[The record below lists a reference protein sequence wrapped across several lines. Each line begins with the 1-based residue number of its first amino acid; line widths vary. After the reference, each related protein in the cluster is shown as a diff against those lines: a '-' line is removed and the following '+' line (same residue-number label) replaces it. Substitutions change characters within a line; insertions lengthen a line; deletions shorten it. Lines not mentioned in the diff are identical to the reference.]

1 MSDKRELLTKGD
13 EVFLL
18 TEEGETVSL
27 TKAVGIT
34 AISIYDNLNT
44 LSDIKDEDE
53 KRELERKISLQSQS
67 LSAMSKALTAIRPY
81 LF

>member
-1 MSDKRELLTKGD
+1 MATKKELLTKGD

-27 TKAVGIT
+27 AKAVGIT
-34 AISIYDNLNT
+34 AISVYDNLIK

-53 KRELERKISLQSQS
+53 KRELEGRISLQSQS
-67 LSAMSKALTAIRPY
+67 LSAMSRALTAVRPY